1 MDRLLLELRGVS
13 LRRNES
19 NSWKWVLNQIGTY
32 SVKATYVVLCD
43 HHFASTKDDV
53 LAHTWNL
60 KVPPKINKKI
70 KNSLDL
76 LETSC
81 QVVIIYPEETW
92 MLDLVVLFVRSAET
106 MKRRWLILC
115 FVAQEQRV
123 FGKVVI
129 RGSNL
134 T

>member
-60 KVPPKINKKI
+60 KVPPKIK
-70 KNSLDL
+70 
-76 LETSC
+76 
-81 QVVIIYPEETW
+81 
-92 MLDLVVLFVRSAET
+92 
-106 MKRRWLILC
+106 
-115 FVAQEQRV
+115 
-123 FGKVVI
+123 
-129 RGSNL
+129 
-134 T
+134 